1 MALSLKEASS
11 FIVYPNA
18 DSNKYSRGVAGLL
31 TGSERFPGA
40 GVLSSEGALR
50 SGAGFCRYMGEGRF
64 SDSLVLGSCPEIVL
78 GEGACDS
85 FLVGSGISNILQ
97 DRRRGLAR
105 RIFSDAS
112 MYRERRGWL
121 VLDAGGMDLIL
132 DSPPVV
138 PAVIT
143 PHSGELQRLLKN
155 KGVEAEAE
163 GILKDAVH
171 FAKLASRL
179 FSCAVLLKGPH
190 TVAAAGD
197 FSEEVEADCHFLAC
211 AGTGDV
217 LAGFLAGFLAVC
229 KPEGGEGFVKACA
242 AAAYLHNLAAKIASD
257 NLDGPG
263 HPIVAGDVAANLPNA
278 YLRAIQ
284 KDKLDL

>member
-1 MALSLKEASS
+1 MKEARS

-18 DSNKYSRGVAGLL
+18 DSNKYSRGVVGLL
-31 TGSERFPGA
+31 TGSDRFPGA
-40 GVLSSEGALR
+40 GVLSCKAALR

-64 SDSLVLGSCPEIVL
+64 CNSLVLGNCPEIVL

-85 FLVGSGISNILQ
+85 FLVGSGISDVLQ
-97 DRRRGLAR
+97 DPRRDLAK

-112 MYRERRGWL
+112 MYRKGAGRL
-121 VLDAGGMDLIL
+121 VLDAGAMDLVL
-132 DSPPVV
+132 DSLPAV
-138 PAVIT
+138 PTVIT
-143 PHSGELQRLLKN
+143 PHSGELQKLLKK
-155 KGVEAEAE
+155 KGVEADAE
-163 GILKDAVH
+163 SILKDPVR

-179 FSCAVLLKGPH
+179 FSCAVLLKGSH

-217 LAGFLAGFLAVC
+217 LAGFLAGFLAVS
-229 KPEGGEGFVKACA
+229 KPEGEEGFVRACA
-242 AAAYLHNLAAKIASD
+242 AAAYLHNLAGKIASRSME
-257 NLDGPG
+257 GPG
-263 HPIVAGDVAANLPNA
+263 HSIVASDVAANLPNA
-278 YLRAIQ
+278 YLWAIQ